1 MFNDNNGGA
10 LEIEK
15 VISSR
20 KLEFDAAVIDEAKK
34 QLKSLEFKT
43 LEITP
48 RDEFIVMLLKSLRD
62 NSPLRVKCGIDP
74 TGSDV
79 HLGHTIPYRKMRQ
92 FQDLGHIGVVVI
104 GDYTAQIGDPT
115 GKVESRPALTQEETK
130 KNAKSYLEQVSSV
143 LNMDRTEIRH
153 QSEWF
158 NSVTLLDVM
167 NWANQTTVAKLV
179 SHDTF
184 KKRLE
189 EGHSL
194 GLHELF
200 YPVLQGIDSV
210 FINADVE
217 LGGSDQKF
225 NVLMGRDYQKW
236 KGKRPQVAMLLPII
250 QGTCGTQKMSKSLNN
265 YIGVLDK
272 PFDKFGK
279 VMSIPDKLMIEYAQF
294 ASSMGESEFL
304 EFKKSL
310 ESGSI
315 HPNIAKKTLA
325 SNIVSIFHGSEV
337 GEQMRVQFEEV
348 FKKKNVPD
356 EIPEFKYERGA
367 NVSSVILGA
376 KLLKSSSEVRRM
388 VSQNA
393 IGIVDGDKIK
403 DHNFIIDESFEGKV
417 LKIGKRKF
425 LKLI

>member
-1 MFNDNNGGA
+1 MAINGES
-10 LEIEK
+10 LEISNYLKNKDHKYSEG
-15 VISSR
+15 VIS
-20 KLEFDAAVIDEAKK
+20 EAQK
-34 QLKSLEFKT
+34 QFSALSFKT

-48 RDEFIVMLLKSLRD
+48 QDEFIKMLLHSLD
-62 NSPLRVKCGIDP
+62 SNTPLRVKCGIDP
-74 TGSDV
+74 TGTDV

-92 FQDLGHIGVVVI
+92 FQDFGHIGVVVI

-115 GKVESRPALTQEETK
+115 GKVESRPALTSEETK
-130 KNAKSYLEQVSSV
+130 KNAEKYLEQVSSV
-143 LNMDRTEIRH
+143 LDMSKTEVRH

-158 NSVTLLDVM
+158 NSVSLLDVM

-210 FINADVE
+210 FIKADVE

-236 KGKRPQVAMLLPII
+236 KGSRPQVAMLLPII
-250 QGTCGTQKMSKSLNN
+250 LGTCGTQKMSKSLNN
-265 YIGVLDK
+265 YIGVLDA

-279 VMSIPDKLMIEYAQF
+279 VMSIPDALMHDFALY
-294 ASSMGESEFL
+294 ASSMNKTEFDSFNKGLSSGEL
-304 EFKKSL
+304 
-310 ESGSI
+310 
-315 HPNIAKKTLA
+315 HPNVAKKMLA
-325 SNIVSIFHGSEV
+325 SNIVSIFHGKDV
-337 GEQMRVQFEEV
+337 GEDMKNQFEEV

-356 EIPEFKYERGA
+356 EIPEFSFTKGA
-367 NVSSVILGA
+367 NILSVLVES
-376 KLLKSSSEVRRM
+376 KLLSSNSEVRRM
-388 VSQNA
+388 LKQNA
-393 IGIVDGDKIK
+393 VGIVDGEKIT
-403 DHNFIIDESFEGKV
+403 DQNFILDDSFTGKV
-417 LKIGKRKF
+417 LKVGKRKF